1 MEAVKPNPCPPAKMN
16 LTQDTPPM
24 EAGPTNVVMV
34 GMMGCGKSA
43 IGRKLA
49 DSLKLSF
56 VDTDALIVEEAG
68 RSIPE
73 IFADESETGFR
84 RRERRVLTQLQD
96 VRDHVI
102 ATGGG
107 IVVSAENRALLRS
120 LGYVAWLT
128 ASIETLLFRVSQ
140 NRERPLMRTEDPRG
154 RLVDLLEQRKGSYKE
169 VADIVVDTSDLTMC
183 ETVHGL
189 VESIN
194 YHFGCRL

>member
-1 MEAVKPNPCPPAKMN
+1 MN
-16 LTQDTPPM
+16 LSPTGPPE
-24 EAGPTNVVMV
+24 EAELTNVVMV

-49 DSLKLSF
+49 ESMRLTF
-56 VDTDALIVEEAG
+56 VDTDQLIVKEAG

-73 IFADESETGFR
+73 IFEDEGESGFR
-84 RRERRVLTQLQD
+84 RRERRVLQSLQGS
-96 VRDHVI
+96 REHVI

-107 IVVSAENRALLRS
+107 IVLARENREIIRS

-128 ASIETLLFRVSQ
+128 ASLDTLLFRISQ
-140 NRERPLMRTEDPRG
+140 NRERPLMQTANPRQT
-154 RLVDLLEQRKGSYKE
+154 LEELMDLRSPLYRD
-169 VADIVVDTSDLTMC
+169 VADIVIDTSELTMC

-189 VESIN
+189 VESIH